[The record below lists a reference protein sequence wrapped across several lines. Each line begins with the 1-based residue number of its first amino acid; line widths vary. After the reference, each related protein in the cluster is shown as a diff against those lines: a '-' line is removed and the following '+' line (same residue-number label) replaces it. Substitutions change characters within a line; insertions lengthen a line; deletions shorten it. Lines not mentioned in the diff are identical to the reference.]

1 MSVAFAAPRQR
12 GKGEITPAAIQ
23 KVKARGAGRQVQ
35 PALGRHAGPARA
47 AGAGAGLRGTVAE
60 APRSAAAPEWAATLS
75 ARRVPR
81 AGALPCGHKARVPAA
96 GSPRE
101 GAVRARRAGKAVG
114 PAAPSPGP
122 RVVPKLLWRG
132 LAQRAL
138 PGAEPTSGC
147 GRPPSGARQ
156 TQGVGAPLGE
166 PGGRC
171 RGPKYRLRV
180 GRGGSPSDSPAPL

>member
-138 PGAEPTSGC
+138 AARCRTDFGLRKAALGRAANSG
-147 GRPPSGARQ
+147 SW
-156 TQGVGAPLGE
+156 GAPRRTWGALQGT
-166 PGGRC
+166 
-171 RGPKYRLRV
+171 
-180 GRGGSPSDSPAPL
+180 